1 MFSAANDTLL
11 PVRSRRGRDDRAA
24 GEKKLHVGDAAGRP
38 NNAVWAQGRMQGGRG
53 NPPTHRTRTRNAR
66 EGDARRGA
74 VREPQAPPL
83 PEKD

>member
-1 MFSAANDTLL
+1 MFSAANDTIPLFR
-11 PVRSRRGRDDRAA
+11 PRRGRDDRAA
-24 GEKKLHVGDAAGRP
+24 GKKKLRVDGAAGRP
-38 NNAVWAQGRMQGGRG
+38 NNAVWAQGRIQGGRG